1 MDIEKAK
8 QVHSKVIGILLARQG
23 IGEFVDADI
32 AALKQTSLTDM
43 LAANSM
49 LDDYKEELPEGGYSS
64 YVVTTEKSIAELYCR
79 LQDNEFQTTDDLE
92 DACSAL
98 DQLRDTGNG
107 HGVLVDGYGNWS
119 FIELN
124 SQGDGADETVFQAM
138 SASRLLMHIKT
149 MADALDHDE

>member
-1 MDIEKAK
+1 M
-8 QVHSKVIGILLARQG
+8 
-23 IGEFVDADI
+23 
-32 AALKQTSLTDM
+32 
-43 LAANSM
+43 
-49 LDDYKEELPEGGYSS
+49 
-64 YVVTTEKSIAELYCR
+64 VTTEKSIAELYCR

-138 SASRLLMHIKT
+138 SASRLLTHIKT